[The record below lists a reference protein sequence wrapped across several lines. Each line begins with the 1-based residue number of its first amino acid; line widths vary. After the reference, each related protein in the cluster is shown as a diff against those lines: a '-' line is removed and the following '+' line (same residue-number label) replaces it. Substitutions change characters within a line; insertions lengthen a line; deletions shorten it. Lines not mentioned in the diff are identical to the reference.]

1 MNKYATLY
9 APKLQNGSMSCL
21 TIILLLL
28 NSVHIFFINSWAE
41 PDLDFNATVTSLL
54 LCSSYT
60 WYKSCKDVL
69 ICSVDVEHTV
79 LKKLLP
85 GNRHLHLFLIKK
97 RKYKIDNDVLAYPD
111 HLRGIKE
118 KTPVLKMN
126 CWNENIVLSIRLHVC
141 FITWTPACEI
151 FIET

>member
-1 MNKYATLY
+1 MNKHATLY
-9 APKLQNGSMSCL
+9 APKLQNGSTSCL

-85 GNRHLHLFLIKK
+85 GNRHLHLFLLKK
-97 RKYKIDNDVLAYPD
+97 ENTKLTMTSWLILIIYVESKKTHLSLKWTVEMRTLSCPSDFMFVSLLERQHVKYL
-111 HLRGIKE
+111 
-118 KTPVLKMN
+118 
-126 CWNENIVLSIRLHVC
+126 
-141 FITWTPACEI
+141 
-151 FIET
+151 